1 MNASVSFTVPGKPQ
15 GKQRPRLGKGGRV
28 YTPSA
33 TKRYEHMVAW
43 AALGARPREWS
54 KQGRFVV
61 EVTMYFA
68 DLRRRDV
75 DKERVTL
82 RNVLK
87 AVLDGMQGVL
97 YEDDSQVVI
106 ASAIK
111 WLDRETP
118 RTVVVVKRGAA
129 G

>member
-1 MNASVSFTVPGKPQ
+1 
-15 GKQRPRLGKGGRV
+15 
-28 YTPSA
+28 
-33 TKRYEHMVAW
+33 MVAW

>member
-1 MNASVSFTVPGKPQ
+1 MTASVSFTVPGKPQ

-75 DKERVTL
+75 D
-82 RNVLK
+82 NVLK
-87 AVLDGMQGVL
+87 GILDGMNGVL
-97 YEDDSQVVI
+97 YEDDSQVVA

-118 RTVVVVKRGAA
+118 RTVVVVRRAFDRA
-129 G
+129 DENHT